1 MFRIE
6 AQLPGRQPLA
16 RDTSAEASH
25 EPFLDRE
32 DETLKAPGLSGRRW
46 RTRVPHC
53 WPPSAAQTVH
63 ADFPHTAFTKTQIS
77 EGPKKELI
85 ELAD

>member
-1 MFRIE
+1 MRSP
-6 AQLPGRQPLA
+6 ANPLA
-16 RDTSAEASH
+16 LTYRYCGRMTGKPEVIPGDPT
-25 EPFLDRE
+25 
-32 DETLKAPGLSGRRW
+32 APLSGRRW
-46 RTRVPHC
+46 RTRVPQC

-77 EGPKKELI
+77 ERPKKELI